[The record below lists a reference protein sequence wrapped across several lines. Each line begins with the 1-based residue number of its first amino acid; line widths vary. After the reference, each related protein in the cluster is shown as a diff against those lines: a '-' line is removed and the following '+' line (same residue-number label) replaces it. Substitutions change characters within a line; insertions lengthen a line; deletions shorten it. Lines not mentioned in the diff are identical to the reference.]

1 VDEKNER
8 HPRADSERNR
18 ARILDVAIRLFAERG
33 MDVTLNDIAHE
44 AGLGVGTVYRKFPDK
59 AALIEV
65 LTDQKLAQIQDTIER
80 GLDLPTVGQAFRALM
95 LGAAESRANDRG
107 LFPILFRA
115 GRDSAE
121 LDERVATLLHTWD
134 EIIVRARAEGVVR
147 PGFSGADVDLYMLMV
162 GSVADASSAIAPD
175 AWRRC
180 AELLL
185 DGYAP
190 QPGND
195 DIGELNLEDAARRA
209 IFLGRPPESSP

>member
-1 VDEKNER
+1 VNEAVAR
-8 HPRADSERNR
+8 AGVERAPRADSERNR
-18 ARILDVAIRLFAERG
+18 ARILEVAIRLFAERG

-65 LTDQKLAQIQDTIER
+65 LTDQKLTQIQDTISAA
-80 GLDLPTVGQAFRALM
+80 LAVPTVGSAFRALM

-115 GRDSAE
+115 GVSSAAM
-121 LDERVATLLHTWD
+121 DERVIRLLHTWD
-134 EIIVRARAEGVVR
+134 ELIVRARAEGIVR
-147 PGFSGADVDLYMLMV
+147 PGFSGTDVDLYMLMV
-162 GSVADASSAIAPD
+162 GSVADASRFIAPE

-180 AELLL
+180 AEMLL

-190 QPGND
+190 QPHD
-195 DIGELNLEDAARRA
+195 DALGELSLDDAARRA
-209 IFLGRPPESSP
+209 IFLG